1 MSNVGNTRK
10 LFLDSRFKISGSDAD
25 FTLELPQDVHCTR
38 TSSFVVA
45 SCSFANTFS
54 TVTPYNGQLYWI
66 ERNQVAGQTLYF
78 MTACIIPPGNY
89 TGAEFAGVLKDGIA
103 KSVSWKDVS
112 VSYSDDGYF
121 NIAVTNFPGNVFI
134 DMIIPN
140 YGEIDKYQSL
150 LNCNDGSQHNPG
162 LVPWFPGPKN
172 LSINTILNMP
182 QTYPNPVWNTNFQ
195 TGVADLAPVREI
207 YLHSSLA
214 NNRTLHINGARDCIA
229 RIPIDVDFGQVV
241 SYRYLGP
248 TDAISCSDANF
259 RTISFQLRDFSGNLS
274 PTGSFVVIELAFLD
288 TDPYTM

>member
-25 FTLELPQDVHCTR
+25 FTLELPQDVQCTR
-38 TSSFVVA
+38 TSSFFVA

-54 TVTPYNGQLYWI
+54 TVTPFNNQFFWI
-66 ERNQVAGQTLYF
+66 ERNRVVDQTVYEMNVYLL
-78 MTACIIPPGNY
+78 PPGNY
-89 TGAEFAGVLKDGIA
+89 AGTDFATLLRNAIA
-103 KSVSWKDVS
+103 TSVSWKDVA
-112 VSYSDDGYF
+112 VTYNNDGYF
-121 NIAVTNFPGNVFI
+121 NITVTNFDGNVPV
-134 DMIIPN
+134 DLIIPN
-140 YGEIDKYQSL
+140 YAEIDKYQASL
-150 LNCNDGSQHNPG
+150 SCIDSSIHNPG
-162 LVPWFPGPKN
+162 LVPWAPGLKN

-182 QTYPNPVWNTNFQ
+182 LTYPNPTWAVNFQ
-195 TGVADLAPVREI
+195 TGIVDFSPVREI

-229 RIPIDVDFGQVV
+229 RIPIEVDFGQVV

-259 RTISFQLRDFSGNLS
+259 RTISFQLRDFTGNLA